1 MVKSKKLATNKD
13 VKPKIR
19 RASWQADFGDAVWV
33 ALCKNPQATC
43 TNIARILR
51 IDKPAI
57 QRLGST
63 PASFCRF
70 VERVR
75 NKVLA
80 MKQVPEQEAPKAL
93 RNIKGKEIEVE
104 PNYEDT
110 GFPHL
115 RLVCE

>member
-1 MVKSKKLATNKD
+1 MVKSKKLATIKD
-13 VKPKIR
+13 VKPKKR
-19 RASWQADFGDAVWV
+19 RTSWQADFGDAVWV
-33 ALCKNPQATC
+33 ALRKNPQATC
-43 TNIARILR
+43 TDIARILK

-75 NKVLA
+75 TKVLA
-80 MKQVPEQEAPKAL
+80 MKKGPEQETPKAL
-93 RNIKGKEIEVE
+93 RNIKVKEVKEE
-104 PNYEDT
+104 LYYKDT